1 MKYGPGAMC
10 YSGRE
15 ANIFI
20 YTLYDICIAI
30 LAINLGEKTP
40 NSRPLRSIVPLA
52 MFNVY
57 ITFSP
62 ITFCPFYITF
72 SGWVNRVPRVHSSP
86 LNNIKRK
93 FGREAGM

>member
-10 YSGRE
+10 YSERE

-20 YTLYDICIAI
+20 YTLHDICIAI
-30 LAINLGEKTP
+30 LAINLKKKHSTLAL
-40 NSRPLRSIVPLA
+40 LRSIVPLA
-52 MFNVY
+52 IFNVY

-72 SGWVNRVPRVHSSP
+72 SGWVNRVP
-86 LNNIKRK
+86 
-93 FGREAGM
+93 